1 MPLASDTHGR
11 PLSTSSHRTT
21 DTLTPAGVNK
31 NTNWLSSTGA
41 WAFYVSLIAL
51 LWLIISLFVD
61 PGLAWTWVH
70 VIHGVLSFYLLH
82 WVKGSPIDADQGKY
96 DRLTFWEQLDDGVQ
110 YTGTRK
116 FFTAVPV
123 ILFILAT
130 HGTEYQRQPL
140 GVNLGVA
147 IALLVS
153 KFPALHKVRIF
164 GINKD

>member
-11 PLSTSSHRTT
+11 PLSSAHGGTE
-21 DTLTPAGVNK
+21 LPPPAGVNK

-41 WAFYVSLIAL
+41 WAFYVGLIAL
-51 LWLIISLFVD
+51 LWLLVSLFVD
-61 PGLAWTWVH
+61 PGLAWTWVNI
-70 VIHGVLSFYLLH
+70 IHGVGTFYLFH

-110 YTGTRK
+110 FTGTRK

-123 ILFILAT
+123 ILLLLAT
-130 HGTEYQRQPL
+130 HGTDYQRQPL

-147 IALLVS
+147 LTVLVS
-153 KFPALHKVRIF
+153 KVPALHKVRIF